1 MKKSD
6 LRYSGRAALAGV
18 LMVLGAVPASSAQPA
33 PSAQDGPATIFIGA
47 SAIGPLSGTA
57 DRFSIG
63 FGVDI
68 GASYNINEQM
78 SIRGDWVFGQFGQSG
93 EWPEPP
99 LPVVFDT
106 SLRAQF
112 ATANFVFHGP
122 PGRARLYVM
131 AGVGVY
137 FRRVDV
143 TGSSTGQVEVCDPWW
158 FVCTGGEVG
167 AAQVLGTRSHTS
179 IGVNVGVGVRFSRY
193 FVEGR
198 YHYAGGP
205 TYDTPSGSQ
214 TATGKFFPVT
224 FGVTF

>member
-1 MKKSD
+1 MQGKDS
-6 LRYSGRAALAGV
+6 RAWCRVAAAAAV
-18 LMVLGAVPASSAQPA
+18 LTVSMVQTAR
-33 PSAQDGPATIFIGA
+33 AQDGPVTVFVGA

-63 FGVDI
+63 FGVDV
-68 GASYNINEQM
+68 GASYSINEQM
-78 SIRGDWVFGQFGQSG
+78 SIRADWVFGQFGQSG

-99 LPVVFDT
+99 LPVDFDT
-106 SLRAQF
+106 TLRAQF
-112 ATANFVFHGP
+112 ATADFVFHGP

-137 FRRVDV
+137 VRRVEV
-143 TGSSTGQVEVCDPWW
+143 KGSGTGQVDVCDPWW

-179 IGVNVGVGVRFSRY
+179 IGVNVGAGVRFSRY

-198 YHYAGGP
+198 YHYADGP
-205 TYDTPSGSQ
+205 TFDTPEGRQ

>member
-1 MKKSD
+1 MRK
-6 LRYSGRAALAGV
+6 RVGWWWGRAVLAGV
-18 LMVLGAVPASSAQPA
+18 LLASAAVPAAH
-33 PSAQDGPATIFIGA
+33 AQDGPATIYVGA

-63 FGVDI
+63 FGVDV

-78 SIRGDWVFGQFGQSG
+78 AIRADWVFGQFGQSG

-99 LPVVFDT
+99 LPVDFDT
-106 SLRAQF
+106 TLRAQF
-112 ATANFVFHGP
+112 ATADFVFYGP

-137 FRRVDV
+137 YRRVEV
-143 TGSSTGQVEVCDPWW
+143 KGGGTGQVDVCDPWW
-158 FVCTGGEVG
+158 FVCTDGEVG
-167 AAQVLGTRSHTS
+167 AAQVLGMRSHTS

-193 FVEGR
+193 FLEGR

-205 TYDTPSGSQ
+205 TFDTPSGSQ